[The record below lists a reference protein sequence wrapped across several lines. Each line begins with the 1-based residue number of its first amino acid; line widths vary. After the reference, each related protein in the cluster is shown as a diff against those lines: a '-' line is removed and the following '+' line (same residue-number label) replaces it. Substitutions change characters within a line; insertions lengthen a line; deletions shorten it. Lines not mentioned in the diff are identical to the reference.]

1 MIVLIT
7 CSVCFYFNI
16 NIAKYAMYIKK
27 YIIPFALLIL
37 SFGGI
42 NGNNA
47 NITVAT
53 INMLISKL
61 YVTLYVIGFIIDAT
75 PRINNI
81 LNIFDPII
89 FPIAMSLFPF
99 IAAVTLVTNSGRL
112 VPTARIVKLIIF
124 SLMLK

>member
-1 MIVLIT
+1 
-7 CSVCFYFNI
+7 
-16 NIAKYAMYIKK
+16 MYIKK

-124 SLMLK
+124 H